1 MKVKIE
7 CDSPLLQY
15 TLEYFLKNYI
25 DEKGILLTDNP
36 EKNGIIIGKDIK
48 KPFTKTSLLLQIEN
62 LLNIKEIKNE
72 SFEEK
77 LESIL
82 DECKEKIINLIKEH
96 YGKE

>member
-1 MKVKIE
+1 LKLKVE

-15 TLEYFLKNYI
+15 TLEYFLRDYLSDN
-25 DEKGILLTDNP
+25 GIIITDNP

-48 KPFTKTSLLLQIEN
+48 KPFTKTSLLLQLEKI
-62 LLNIKEIKNE
+62 LSIKNVKKE

-77 LESIL
+77 LDFLL
-82 DECKEKIINLIKEH
+82 DDFKNKLINLIKEH